1 MDYKI
6 PGELAISAHSLRIRV
21 ESREE
26 AMNILNEQSDRL
38 CLSAKRLGLWETQ
51 IFWDGCRKPL
61 RLLASLSSGE
71 PEPLKAGDLIEQLEQ
86 PAPETDRE
94 VFAALERLLF
104 DEELPQ
110 GLCEMESDT
119 MIYANDALARLAGT
133 SKKVVST
140 RNVRSLW
147 QISPDS
153 EASLLEIKRNLRQ
166 QKSLFNHP
174 YLADLNP
181 GAPCRFRSDFQ
192 AFYLPNRAKWVR
204 LATLHEVQKLGQPAI
219 SS

>member
-1 MDYKI
+1 MDFKL

-21 ESREE
+21 DSREQ
-26 AMNILNEQSDRL
+26 AMSILNEQSDRL
-38 CLSAKRLGLWETQ
+38 IRSAKRLGLWGAQ
-51 IFWDGCRKPL
+51 FLGDGCSKPL
-61 RLLASLSSGE
+61 RLLASLSSSE
-71 PEPLKAGDLIEQLEQ
+71 PEPLNSNDLIEQLEQ
-86 PAPETDRE
+86 PAPETERE
-94 VFAALERLLF
+94 VFTALERLLF
-104 DEELPQ
+104 ENELPQ

-166 QKSLFNHP
+166 QQSLFNHP

-181 GAPCRFRSDFQ
+181 GEPCSFRSDFQ
-192 AFYLPNRAKWVR
+192 AIYLPNRGKWVR
-204 LATLHEVQKLGQPAI
+204 LATLHEVQRLGQPAI

>member
-1 MDYKI
+1 MDSKL

-26 AMNILNEQSDRL
+26 AINILNEQSDRL
-38 CLSAKRLGLWETQ
+38 MLSAKRLGLWEAQ

-61 RLLASLSSGE
+61 RLLASSSSESE
-71 PEPLKAGDLIEQLEQ
+71 PINTSDLIEQLEQ
-86 PAPETDRE
+86 PAPDTDRE
-94 VFAALERLLF
+94 VFTALEQLLF
-104 DEELPQ
+104 SEDLPQ

-119 MIYANDALARLAGT
+119 MIYANEALARLAGK

-147 QISPDS
+147 QISSDS
-153 EASLLEIKRNLRQ
+153 IASLLEIKRNLRQ

-181 GAPCRFRSDFQ
+181 GEPCRFRSDFQ
-192 AFYLPNRAKWVR
+192 AIYLPNRAKWVR
-204 LATLHEVQKLGQPAI
+204 LATLHEVQRLGRPVM